1 MRRAVAPISSATL
14 TGTVDIIPRAINARP
29 SFAHHIPNLLDWG
42 QGSHQIRTIC
52 RMEWDRQQVSDAPLL
67 ARLPPQQ
74 SNLGRH
80 RAWGFAHGTGH
91 CWSEGCFP
99 AAPVIFYVKQTMSVH

>member
-67 ARLPPQQ
+67 ARLPPQVVRLR
-74 SNLGRH
+74 SEVKDGITRLGDVLFWLGIII
-80 RAWGFAHGTGH
+80 AIGWLVLSYVA
-91 CWSEGCFP
+91 FP
-99 AAPVIFYVKQTMSVH
+99 

>member
-67 ARLPPQQ
+67 AGLPPQQ
-74 SNLGRH
+74 SNLRRH
-80 RAWGFAHGTGH
+80 RPEASLIHARLQSAIDGFD
-91 CWSEGCFP
+91 E
-99 AAPVIFYVKQTMSVH
+99 

>member
-1 MRRAVAPISSATL
+1 MRRAVSPISSAAL

-52 RMEWDRQQVSDAPLL
+52 RMEWDRGEASDPSLL

-74 SNLGRH
+74 PNLSGLRCY
-80 RAWGFAHGTGH
+80 RQAGGYAVALVLASGH
-91 CWSEGCFP
+91 EHMPEVS
-99 AAPVIFYVKQTMSVH
+99 